1 MLRKHLSS
9 TVDTSSGSSKLL
21 DNVNLV
27 LRWMLSGVTMDFWHW
42 LMVQMTSDHHKQLK
56 LDRKRRFKMIN
67 AWHQLGLYRYLRYA
81 TWSGGDSMHES
92 FCSSVSLLVSVP
104 LSFFS
109 SSIHVTNDKVQHSC
123 PYIDLCSVWSV
134 WDWEDGA
141 HAQTQRVR
149 LHRVLRHLGA
159 LGNVNMFKAL
169 YLKCLTWKCCHNL
182 WPRCSINS
190 LCRNVK
196 RRVWFLLLSYIWRRA
211 QNVFFFF

>member
-1 MLRKHLSS
+1 MVRWWLHAWVFLFLRLSACLCP
-9 TVDTSSGSSKLL
+9 TL
-21 DNVNLV
+21 
-27 LRWMLSGVTMDFWHW
+27 
-42 LMVQMTSDHHKQLK
+42 
-56 LDRKRRFKMIN
+56 
-67 AWHQLGLYRYLRYA
+67 
-81 TWSGGDSMHES
+81 
-92 FCSSVSLLVSVP
+92 
-104 LSFFS
+104 FFS

-123 PYIDLCSVWSV
+123 PYIDLCSVWSG

-149 LHRVLRHLGA
+149 LHWVLRHLGA

-196 RRVWFLLLSYIWRRA
+196 RRVWFLLLSYIWRRDYRHKML
-211 QNVFFFF
+211 FFFKEEYQIWLGNSSKLQ